1 MLSAGLPCLRTAR
14 IHLVVPDLC
23 VVHGQDVLCRL
34 WCTARPGQ
42 ILQDQPGFFVSISQ
56 QDSLPRRK
64 CRSAWCF
71 LFFLNLGV
79 EDSSRER
86 ATSAI
91 TYRVLH
97 VARNFWS
104 MKRRYSPRRGSG
116 CTLGLHSQ
124 AEQPIIFDGLISQPS
139 GMVLRAVWRLRA
151 GSHRFRQT
159 LAPTGSPLSLVPLS
173 DRHSFSPGCRVA
185 AELRDSSHFDRLPA
199 LMRK

>member
-104 MKRRYSPRRGSG
+104 MKRRYSAAGF
-116 CTLGLHSQ
+116 GLHIRLAFSSG
-124 AEQPIIFDGLISQPS
+124 AAHHLRWADLAAIWNGL
-139 GMVLRAVWRLRA
+139 A
-151 GSHRFRQT
+151 GR
-159 LAPTGSPLSLVPLS
+159 LAPPRWEP
-173 DRHSFSPGCRVA
+173 P
-185 AELRDSSHFDRLPA
+185 LPA
-199 LMRK
+199 DFGADWLSAVPRSAVGPT